1 MGAPVAC
8 ANRLFERAG
17 AAASG
22 RGRYNSPLCQ
32 RFRRSHRMFESLTQ
46 RLSGTIERLRGRGRL
61 TEENIREATREVR
74 IALLEADVALP
85 VVQALIEKIKVRAV
99 GQEVLKSLT
108 PGQALIKVVRDE
120 LTAVMGAQA
129 SDLNLNVP
137 APAII
142 LMAGLQGAGKTTTVG
157 KLAKHLKEKRK
168 KKVMVVSADVYR
180 PAAIEQLKTLAEQV
194 GVLFFPSAAEQKPVD
209 IVRAAIDDARKSFAD
224 VLIVDTAGRLA
235 IDEAMMAEIKALHA
249 AVNPAETLFVVD
261 SMTGQDAANTAKA
274 FGEALPLTGVV
285 LTKTDGDA
293 RGGAALSVRYVTGKP
308 IKFTGTGEKVDGLDV
323 FHPERVASRILDMG
337 DVLSLVE
344 QVEQQVDKD
353 KAQKLAEKVAKGKK
367 FDLNDMRD
375 QLEQMQNMG
384 GIGGLMDKLPGLGQ
398 VPEHLKQQVSQ
409 SKEVPRMI
417 AIINSMTKKERRN
430 PGLLNGSR
438 RARIAR
444 GSGTQPADVNKL
456 MKQYMQMEKMMG
468 KLAGGGMKGMLRNMK
483 GMLGGMGGK
492 GGLPFR

>member
-1 MGAPVAC
+1 
-8 ANRLFERAG
+8 
-17 AAASG
+17 
-22 RGRYNSPLCQ
+22 
-32 RFRRSHRMFESLTQ
+32 MFESLTQ
-46 RLSGTIERLRGRGRL
+46 RLSGTLERLRGRGRL
-61 TEENIREATREVR
+61 TESNISEAVREVR

-85 VVQALIEKIKVRAV
+85 VVQALIQRIKVRAV

-129 SDLNLNVP
+129 TDLNLNVP
-137 APAII
+137 APAVI

-180 PAAIEQLKTLAEQV
+180 PAAIEQLKTLAEQT
-194 GVLFFPSAAEQKPVD
+194 GVLFFPSDTGQKPED
-209 IVRAAIDDARKSFAD
+209 IVRAAIADAKKSFAD
-224 VLIVDTAGRLA
+224 VLLVDTAGRLA

-261 SMTGQDAANTAKA
+261 AMTGQDAANTAKA
-274 FGEALPLTGVV
+274 FAEALPLTGVV

-293 RGGAALSVRYVTGKP
+293 RGGAALSVRYVTGRP
-308 IKFTGTGEKVDGLDV
+308 IKFVGTGEKPEGLDV
-323 FHPERVASRILDMG
+323 FHPDRVAARILDMG

-344 QVEQQVDKD
+344 QVEQTVDQE
-353 KAQKLAEKVAKGKK
+353 KAARLAAKVAKGKK

-384 GIGGLMDKLPGLGQ
+384 GIAGLIDKLPGLGQ
-398 VPEHLKQQVSQ
+398 VPEHLKQQVAQ
-409 SKEVPRMI
+409 SREVPRMI
-417 AIINSMTKKERRN
+417 AIIGSMTPKERRN
-430 PGLLNGSR
+430 PDLLNGSR

-444 GSGTQPADVNKL
+444 GSGTTPADVNKL
-456 MKQYMQMEKMMG
+456 LKQYQQMEKMMAKMG
-468 KLAGGGMKGMLRNMK
+468 RGGMKGMMRGLQ
-483 GMLGGMGGK
+483 GMMGGMGRM
-492 GGLPFR
+492 PFR

>member
-1 MGAPVAC
+1 M
-8 ANRLFERAG
+8 
-17 AAASG
+17 
-22 RGRYNSPLCQ
+22 SP
-32 RFRRSHRMFESLTQ
+32 MFESLTQ

-85 VVQALIEKIKVRAV
+85 VVQALIERIKVRAV

-129 SDLNLNVP
+129 TELNLNVP
-137 APAII
+137 APAVV

-157 KLAKHLKEKRK
+157 KLARHLKEKKK

-180 PAAIEQLKTLAEQV
+180 PAAIEQLKTLAQQV
-194 GVLFFPSAAEQKPVD
+194 DVMFFPSDAGQKPED
-209 IVRAAIDDARKSFAD
+209 IARAAIAEARRSYAD
-224 VLIVDTAGRLA
+224 VLLVDTAGRLA
-235 IDEAMMAEIKALHA
+235 VDAAMMAEIKALHA
-249 AVNPAETLFVVD
+249 AVNPVETLFVVD
-261 SMTGQDAANTAKA
+261 SMTGQDAASTAKA

-293 RGGAALSVRYVTGKP
+293 RGGAALSVRYITGKP
-308 IKFTGTGEKVDGLDV
+308 IKFVGTGEKVDGLDV
-323 FHPERVASRILDMG
+323 FHPDRVASRILDMG

-344 QVEQQVDKD
+344 QVEQKVDKD
-353 KAQKLAEKVAKGKK
+353 KAQKLAEKVAKGKR

-375 QLEQMQNMG
+375 QLEQMQGMG
-384 GIGGLMDKLPGLGQ
+384 GIGSLIDKLPGLGQ
-398 VPEHLKQQVSQ
+398 VPEHLKQQVAQ
-409 SKEVPRMI
+409 GKEVPRMI

-430 PGLLNGSR
+430 PALLNGSR
-438 RARIAR
+438 RARIAA
-444 GSGTQPADVNKL
+444 GSGTHPSDVNKL

-468 KLAGGGMKGMLRNMK
+468 KMARGGMKGMMRNLQ
-483 GMLGGMGGK
+483 GMMGGRGGM
-492 GGLPFR
+492 PFR